1 MIILVC
7 GKKQVGKDTF
17 FNIMDIAYPHK
28 FTRMK
33 FAKPIYDAAAV
44 VFGYKITEENKE
56 MVDNLLGITPRKF
69 MQEHGDMMKRL
80 CGNDIFPSLLV
91 EKIKSENIIITDCR
105 FQYEIDYLKIAYGAG
120 MVSIRINRPAQISTD
135 EHISEKLDIKT
146 DYTIDNNSGM
156 NTYVQK
162 VKELMSKIEFDM
174 ELYDTLKNALIKMK
188 AIKENTEP
196 IEIKPRITEYRPVGK
211 KIILDKESNL

>member
-17 FNIMDIAYPHK
+17 FNIMDIAYPEK
-28 FTRMK
+28 YTRMK
-33 FAKPIYDAAAV
+33 FAKHIYDAAEV

-56 MVDNLLGITPRKF
+56 RVDNLLGITPRKW

-80 CGNDIFPSLLV
+80 CGKDIFPSILV
-91 EKIKSENIIITDCR
+91 ENTISKNIIVTDCR
-105 FQYEIDYLKIAYGAG
+105 FQEEIDYLKVAYGSEV
-120 MVSIRINRPAQISTD
+120 VSIKINRPAQISID

-146 DYTIDNNSGM
+146 DYIIDNNSDM
-156 NTYVQK
+156 NTYIQK
-162 VKELMSKIEFDM
+162 VKELMCKIEFDM
-174 ELYDTLKNALIKMK
+174 ELYYTLKNALIKMK

-196 IEIKPRITEYRPVGK
+196 IEMKPRITEYRPVGK
-211 KIILDKESNL
+211 K